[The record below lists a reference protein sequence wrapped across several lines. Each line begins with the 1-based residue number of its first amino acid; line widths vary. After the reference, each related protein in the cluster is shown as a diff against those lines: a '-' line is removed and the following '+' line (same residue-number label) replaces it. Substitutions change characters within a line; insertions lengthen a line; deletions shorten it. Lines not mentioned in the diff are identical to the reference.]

1 MMQRLYRAL
10 TVLATPLIAL
20 YLGRRKALGK
30 EDPERFRERLG
41 VAGIERPLGRL
52 VWVHGASVGEAL
64 AALPLIGRILESH
77 PELHILVTTGTVTS
91 ARLMAERLPGRALHQ
106 YAPIDRPDAVRG
118 FLDHWRPDLAIWI
131 ESEFWPNLLAD
142 TQARGVPM
150 ILVNGRMSDRSYR
163 RWMLMRGVI
172 RRLLGGFAL
181 CLAQSDNDAERLG
194 DLGATEVLTVGNL
207 KSAAAAL
214 PADPA
219 ALDALRDA
227 LGSRPRWLAA
237 STHAGE
243 ETIAADCHRDLTPAH
258 PGLVTIIVPR
268 HPERGPTIA
277 TGLRKI
283 GLTVALRSA
292 GDRITE
298 RTDIYIADSL
308 GELGLFYRLAD
319 IAFVGG
325 SLVPHGGQN
334 LLEPARLD
342 CAILHGPHMA
352 NFAAFTAA
360 FAAQRGAVEVADGA
374 ALAAAV
380 GGLLGDRDERRRLMA
395 AAQTVAAAE
404 AGVLDRIAAALEPYL
419 ERLGR

>member
-219 ALDALRDA
+219 ALDALQIGR
-227 LGSRPRWLAA
+227 A
-237 STHAGE
+237 S
-243 ETIAADCHRDLTPAH
+243 CR
-258 PGLVTIIVPR
+258 
-268 HPERGPTIA
+268 ER
-277 TGLRKI
+277 
-283 GLTVALRSA
+283 V
-292 GDRITE
+292 
-298 RTDIYIADSL
+298 
-308 GELGLFYRLAD
+308 
-319 IAFVGG
+319 
-325 SLVPHGGQN
+325 
-334 LLEPARLD
+334 
-342 CAILHGPHMA
+342 
-352 NFAAFTAA
+352 
-360 FAAQRGAVEVADGA
+360 
-374 ALAAAV
+374 
-380 GGLLGDRDERRRLMA
+380 
-395 AAQTVAAAE
+395 
-404 AGVLDRIAAALEPYL
+404 
-419 ERLGR
+419 

>member
-243 ETIAADCHRDLTPAH
+243 ETIAAACHRDLTPAH

-380 GGLLGDRDERRRLMA
+380 GGLLGDRDERRRLRS
-395 AAQTVAAAE
+395 E
-404 AGVLDRIAAALEPYL
+404 ERRGGKECRSRWSPYH
-419 ERLGR
+419 